1 MARYIGESCRICRR
15 EGEKLFL
22 KGSRCYTDKCA
33 LTRRAYAP
41 GQHGQKRK
49 KQSEYGVQL
58 REKQKAKSFYGVL
71 ESQFRKYF
79 EEAARSKEITGTRLL
94 QILESRLDNVIYRLG
109 LATSRAQARQLVR
122 HGHFEVNG
130 VKVNIPSYLTKVGDV
145 IKVRES
151 SANSEI
157 FKQIIEANENSRP
170 VPTWLESNLAD
181 KTGKIVA
188 LPTREEID
196 LPVQEHLIV
205 ELYSK

>member
-1 MARYIGESCRICRR
+1 MARYTGESCRICRR

-79 EEAARSKEITGTRLL
+79 EEAARSKEVTGTRLL
-94 QILESRLDNVIYRLG
+94 QILDSRLDNVVYRLG
-109 LATSRAQARQLVR
+109 LATSRSQARQLVR

-157 FKQIIEANENSRP
+157 FKQIVEANENGRP

>member
-1 MARYIGESCRICRR
+1 MARYIGESCRVCRR

-79 EEAARSKEITGTRLL
+79 EEAARSKEVTGTKLL
-94 QILESRLDNVIYRLG
+94 QILESRLDNVVYRLG
-109 LATSRAQARQLVR
+109 LATSRSQARQLVR

-151 SANSEI
+151 SANNEI
-157 FKQIIEANENSRP
+157 FKQIVEANENGRP
-170 VPTWLESNLAD
+170 VPTWLESDLAN

>member
-94 QILESRLDNVIYRLG
+94 QILESRLDNVVYRLG
-109 LATSRAQARQLVR
+109 LATSRSQARQLVR

-145 IKVRES
+145 VKVRES

-157 FKQIIEANENSRP
+157 FKQIIEANENGRP

>member
-1 MARYIGESCRICRR
+1 MARYTGESCRICRR

-79 EEAARSKEITGTRLL
+79 EEAARSKEVTGTRLL
-94 QILESRLDNVIYRLG
+94 QILESRLDNVVYRLG
-109 LATSRAQARQLVR
+109 LETSRSQARQLVR

-157 FKQIIEANENSRP
+157 FKQIVEANENGRP
-170 VPTWLESNLAD
+170 VPTWLESDLAN